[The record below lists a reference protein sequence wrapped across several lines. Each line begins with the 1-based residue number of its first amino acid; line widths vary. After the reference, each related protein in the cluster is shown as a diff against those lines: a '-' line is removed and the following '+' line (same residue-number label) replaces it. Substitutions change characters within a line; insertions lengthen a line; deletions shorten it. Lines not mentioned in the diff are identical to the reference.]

1 MNFLTSKTEDLFFQP
16 TRARARGTG
25 SLHLAH
31 NIQEIENRT
40 HLERNHLGIE
50 WVAIVKTTYSK

>member
-1 MNFLTSKTEDLFFQP
+1 M
-16 TRARARGTG
+16 
-25 SLHLAH
+25 HLAH

-50 WVAIVKTTYSK
+50 MVAIVKTTYSK

>member
-1 MNFLTSKTEDLFFQP
+1 MNFLFCKTEDLFFQP

-31 NIQEIENRT
+31 NSLVYR

-50 WVAIVKTTYSK
+50 WVAVVKTTYSK